1 MYTCHKDVKN
11 VAKSMTVG
19 QTGLT
24 DSVPVWHPVM
34 NSIINKTY
42 IYGNH
47 PKGVN
52 HTILIK
58 CT

>member
-1 MYTCHKDVKN
+1 
-11 VAKSMTVG
+11 
-19 QTGLT
+19 
-24 DSVPVWHPVM
+24 M

-58 CT
+58 CTWLAYCVINTITFVDILKE